1 MAYIVKGQIPCLCSI
16 SRFPQKAHSISN
28 PLPTMPYTQP
38 LPGKRTVAEI
48 LAAHLTARRENKN
61 VVHQDDYDSDTEIED
76 NAELEEHY
84 LHQSDDSKRVVET
97 IFGKGIKVWKS
108 HEGTLHPHFEGELI
122 DGEVVKPQRRR
133 RQDGVPESF
142 LGGKNSTT
150 SLRVEPA
157 NGFTISL
164 RHALPTPAPSPSPP
178 PQPQPRAQRLRRR
191 DPSELSTVF
200 HYGSAAINPLGAHAR
215 PPPRLVPSL
224 QQTPVHLAP
233 AVEQPQRVVSGSFGT
248 FEEQPSQFA
257 ERPYRLGPGS
267 ERRARQGVRAFE
279 RRPWLRK

>member
-1 MAYIVKGQIPCLCSI
+1 MKGQVPCLCSI
-16 SRFPQKAHSISN
+16 NRFPQKAHNISN

-38 LPGKRTVAEI
+38 LLGKRTVAEI

-84 LHQSDDSKRVVET
+84 LHQPDDSKRVVET

-108 HEGTLHPHFEGELI
+108 HEGTLHPHFEGELFG
-122 DGEVVKPQRRR
+122 GEVVKPQRQK
-133 RQDGVPESF
+133 RQNGLTGSV
-142 LGGKNSTT
+142 LGGDNSTS
-150 SLRVEPA
+150 SLPVEPA
-157 NGFTISL
+157 NSFTISL

-200 HYGSAAINPLGAHAR
+200 HYGSAAINLIGAHAR
-215 PPPRLVPSL
+215 PPPRLAPSL
-224 QQTPVHLAP
+224 QQTPVHTAP
-233 AVEQPQRVVSGSFGT
+233 AVEQPRRVVSGSFGT

-279 RRPWLRK
+279 RRPWLRE